1 MVMEIWGNL
10 IANSIIKNFS
20 NLLSDVPDKDK
31 EVRLEQ
37 SRSQPDLTQI
47 TSPNRMTIPEATSD
61 FNQWLHAM
69 KMVARLPGG
78 MPIEFRRKA
87 SRLKL
92 AVE

>member
-47 TSPNRMTIPEATSD
+47 TSPNRMTIPEAASD